1 MQNTQQPVVDIWQ
14 ATCKILREKMHE
26 ASYNQ
31 WIKVIVPIELKNE
44 DLTLGVSDSFFG
56 DWLITNFG
64 EMITESLKNVTG
76 KELKLNIEIGH
87 NPVVDE
93 EELAINYS
101 IEDDELTLV
110 DIKDE
115 KKAIVKEEKPISIE
129 ERSARINCLSRHSFE
144 NFVVGEENRYAFAAA
159 STAAKSPGV
168 YNPLYI
174 YGGTGLG
181 KTHLMQAVA
190 LEISNNNPNAKILYI
205 TCEALLNRYV
215 DAIRQGKHAEFRN
228 EFRNVDVLLVDDVHQ
243 LSNKFRLQEE
253 FFNMFNT
260 LYNESKQ
267 IILTS
272 DKEPSEITGLEERLI
287 SRFESGVTTQIIYPG
302 FETRLAILKAKQ
314 EDHLVKLS
322 EDVLQFI
329 AQRISA
335 SVRRLEGALLRLVAY
350 SSMMSDCPISLEK
363 AEDLLVNL
371 LEKEAANRAISIER
385 IQKYV
390 ADYFE
395 ISVNDIL
402 SVKRPKNI
410 AEPRMVAMYLARR
423 LTEHSYPEI
432 GEAFR
437 KNHATVMHAEKKVGK
452 KCTDDEVFMRT
463 ISMIERQLQQKNA
476 Q

>member
-1 MQNTQQPVVDIWQ
+1 MLSTQLSVVDIWQ
-14 ATCKILREKMHE
+14 ATCNILQEKMHE

-31 WIKVIVPIELKNE
+31 WIKVIVPIELKE
-44 DLTLGVSDSFFG
+44 ETLTLGVSDSFFG
-56 DWLITNFG
+56 DWLTTNFG
-64 EMITESLKNVTG
+64 ELITESLKSVTG
-76 KELKLNIEIGH
+76 KELKLMIEIGH
-87 NPVVDE
+87 NPIEDE
-93 EELAINYS
+93 DELANNS
-101 IEDDELTLV
+101 SFDDEML
-110 DIKDE
+110 
-115 KKAIVKEEKPISIE
+115 AIEESQSKELIVEKEEKPVSIE

-144 NFVVGEENRYAFAAA
+144 NFVVGEENRYAYAAA

-168 YNPLYI
+168 YNPLYV

-190 LEISNNNPNAKILYI
+190 LEISNNSPNAKILYV
-205 TCEALLNRYV
+205 TCETLLNRYV
-215 DAIRQGKHAEFRN
+215 DAIRHGKHSDFRN

-260 LYNESKQ
+260 LYNDSKQ

-272 DKEPSEITGLEERLI
+272 DKEPSEINGLEERLI
-287 SRFESGVTTQIIYPG
+287 SRFESGVTTQITNPG

-371 LEKEAANRAISIER
+371 LEKEAANRSISIEK

-410 AEPRMVAMYLARR
+410 AEPRMVAMYLSR
-423 LTEHSYPEI
+423 LMTEHSYPEI

-437 KNHATVMHAEKKVGK
+437 KNHATVMHAEKKIGQR
-452 KCTDDEVFMRT
+452 CSNDEIFMRT
-463 ISMIERQLQQKNA
+463 ISMLKRQLQQNNA
-476 Q
+476 K